1 MNNYT
6 PLVQSRDLVFTY
18 YAGGSL
24 FRRAKE
30 PFRAVNGVSLE
41 ICSGETLALVGESGC
56 GKTTVGRLLLRI
68 VEPSWGQVFF
78 DGQDLSL
85 LSGPELGSLRKSMQ
99 MIFQDPYSSL
109 NPRFTVFRTLAEPLR
124 LHKRLSG
131 KALKMK
137 ISSLLETV
145 GLSPEHA
152 GRYPHEFS
160 GGQRQR
166 IAIARAI
173 SVNPRF
179 VVADEPVSSLD
190 ISIQGQII
198 KLLQELKKNLHMAM
212 LFISHDLST
221 VYMISDRV
229 AVMYRG
235 RLVELAPKD
244 DFYSHP
250 LHPYSRLLLDSILD
264 PLTGKTD
271 WSRQKPKKQET
282 GTMDKGCAFAG
293 RCGYAQERCFKQ
305 SPGLVETAPGHWVAC
320 FHPVGIER
328 KIVL

>member
-18 YAGGSL
+18 HAGGSL

-30 PFRAVNGVSLE
+30 PLRAVNGVSLE

-56 GKTTVGRLLLRI
+56 GKTTMGRLLLRLI
-68 VEPSWGQVFF
+68 EPSRGQVFF
-78 DGQDLSL
+78 DGRDLSL
-85 LSGPELGSLRKSMQ
+85 LSGSELGSLRKGMQ

-124 LHKRLSG
+124 LHEKLSG
-131 KALKMK
+131 RALKMK
-137 ISSLLETV
+137 IPSLLETV

-198 KLLQELKKNLHMAM
+198 KLLQELKKNLRMSM
-212 LFISHDLST
+212 LFISHDLAA
-221 VYMISDRV
+221 VGMISDRV

-264 PLTGKTD
+264 PLPGKTG

-282 GTMDKGCAFAG
+282 GAMDKGCAFAG
-293 RCGYAQERCFKQ
+293 RCGCAQERCFKQ
-305 SPGLVETAPGHWVAC
+305 SPGLVEAAPGHWVAC
-320 FHPVGIER
+320 FQPVGLE
-328 KIVL
+328 KK